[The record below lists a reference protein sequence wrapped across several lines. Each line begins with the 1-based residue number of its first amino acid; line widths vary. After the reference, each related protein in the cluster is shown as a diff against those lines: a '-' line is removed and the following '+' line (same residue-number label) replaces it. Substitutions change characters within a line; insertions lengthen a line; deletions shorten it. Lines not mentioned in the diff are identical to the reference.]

1 MTPEERTAKRATK
14 PKRNF
19 FLRGIVAILP
29 AMLTIFV
36 FVFIVQ
42 FAERYVTGPI
52 NSFIY
57 SALERNAAGW
67 AILDT
72 LSVHPE
78 SDEFLDMDSLPP
90 RLQELRE
97 RDGLESS
104 AFRGALEEHRAEG
117 YGLLYKLDEL
127 GIHEERLR
135 DAVKG
140 AVHPVVGVVFA
151 LLLLFAL
158 GYLASGFLGRRVVSW
173 IDSILSQVPV
183 VRSVYPY
190 AKQFVEYFLSDSE
203 LEFDTVVAAPY
214 PSPDVYCIAFVTSP
228 GFRTLHKTLGGRYVA
243 CFVPTSP
250 MPMTGYTVF
259 IEASRLIPL
268 PISVDEALRTTIS
281 AGVLIPPAECVEE
294 LTDSLSSI
302 IGRPIIEQS

>member
-1 MTPEERTAKRATK
+1 MTPAENKAKKPAK

-42 FAERYVTGPI
+42 FANRYVTGPI

-67 AILDT
+67 AILDA
-72 LSVHPE
+72 LSVDPE
-78 SDEFLDMDSLPP
+78 SDEFLDIGSLPP
-90 RLQELRE
+90 HLQESYEQHTLK
-97 RDGLESS
+97 
-104 AFRGALEEHRAEG
+104 GAEFKAALAEHRAKN
-117 YGLLYKLDEL
+117 YGTLYELDEL
-127 GIHEERLR
+127 CIHEEKLR
-135 DAVKG
+135 AAVKG
-140 AVHPVVGVVFA
+140 VVPPIVGIVVA
-151 LLLLFAL
+151 LLLLIAL

-173 IDSILSQVPV
+173 FDSLLSQVPV

-190 AKQFVEYFLSDSE
+190 TKQFVEYFLSDND
-203 LEFDTVVAAPY
+203 LAFDTVVAAPY
-214 PSPDVYCIAFVTSP
+214 PSPGVWCIAFVTSP
-228 GFRTLHKTLGGRYVA
+228 GFKTVHESLGGRYVS

-250 MPMTGYTVF
+250 MPATGYTVF

-268 PISVDEALRTTIS
+268 PITVDEALRTTIS
-281 AGVLIPPAECVEE
+281 AGVLIPQHESVDE
-294 LTDSLSSI
+294 LAQSLSSI
-302 IGRPIIEQS
+302 LGRPLEVEE

>member
-1 MTPEERTAKRATK
+1 MSTEEKTAKRAPK

-67 AILDT
+67 AVLDA
-72 LSVHPE
+72 LSIHPE
-78 SDEFLDMDSLPP
+78 SDEFLDIDSLPP

-97 RDGLESS
+97 RDGLKGGSFQE
-104 AFRGALEEHRAEG
+104 ALKEHRAEA
-117 YGLLYKLDEL
+117 YGLFYALDEL
-127 GIHEERLR
+127 GIHEEKLR

-140 AVHPVVGVVFA
+140 AVHPVVGVIVA
-151 LLLLFAL
+151 LLLLIAL

-173 IDSILSQVPV
+173 FDSLLSQVPV

-190 AKQFVEYFLSDSE
+190 TKQFVEYFLSDSE

-214 PSPDVYCIAFVTSP
+214 PGPGVWCIAFVTSP
-228 GFRTLHKTLGGRYVA
+228 GMRTVHEALGGRYVS

-250 MPMTGYTVF
+250 MPATGYTVF

-268 PISVDEALRTTIS
+268 PITVDEALRTTIS
-281 AGVLIPPAECVEE
+281 AGVLIPQHESVDE
-294 LTDSLSSI
+294 LVKNLSAI
-302 IGRPIIEQS
+302 LGRPLEAEE

>member
-1 MTPEERTAKRATK
+1 MSENTAKRK

-52 NSFIY
+52 NSAIY
-57 SALERNAAGW
+57 WTLESNAAGW
-67 AILDT
+67 AVLEALDVT
-72 LSVHPE
+72 PE
-78 SDEFLDMDSLPP
+78 EDEFLDLRSLPSE
-90 RLQELRE
+90 LQELRE
-97 RDGLESS
+97 SDGFSS
-104 AFRGALEEHRAEG
+104 DAFQAALEEHRAEG
-117 YGLLYKLDEL
+117 YGFLYSLDEL
-127 GIHEERLR
+127 DIDRGKLR
-135 DAVKG
+135 SAVKE
-140 AVHPVVGVVFA
+140 AVHPVVGVVVA
-151 LLLLFAL
+151 LLLLIAV

-173 IDSILSQVPV
+173 VDSLLSHLPV

-190 AKQFVEYFLSDSE
+190 TKQFVEYFLSDSE

-214 PSPDVYCIAFVTSP
+214 PGPGVWCIAFVTSP
-228 GFRTLHKTLGGRYVA
+228 GMKTVHKALGGRYVS

-250 MPMTGYTVF
+250 MPATGYTVF

-268 PISVDEALRTTIS
+268 PITVDEALRTTIS
-281 AGVLIPPAECVEE
+281 AGVLIPQHESVDE
-294 LTDSLSSI
+294 LVKNLSGI
-302 IGRPIIEQS
+302 LGRPLEAEE

>member
-1 MTPEERTAKRATK
+1 MTPKGNKPK

-19 FLRGIVAILP
+19 FLRGIVALLP

-57 SALERNAAGW
+57 SALEKNAAGW
-67 AILDT
+67 AVLDT
-72 LSVHPE
+72 LGVDPE
-78 SDEFLDMDSLPP
+78 SEEFLNIDSLPP
-90 RLQELRE
+90 RVQEVRE
-97 RDGLESS
+97 RDGLASDS
-104 AFRGALEEHRAEG
+104 FRQALDKHRADS
-117 YGLLYKLDEL
+117 YGLVYDLDQL
-127 GIHEERLR
+127 GIHEGKLR

-140 AVHPVVGVVFA
+140 AVHPVVGIIAA
-151 LLLLFAL
+151 LLLLFVA

-173 IDSILSQVPV
+173 IDSVLSQVPV
-183 VRSVYPY
+183 VRAVYPY

-214 PSPDVYCIAFVTSP
+214 PGPGVWCIAFVTSP
-228 GFRTLHKTLGGRYVA
+228 GLRTVHEALGGRYVA

-250 MPMTGYTVF
+250 MPATGYTVF

-268 PISVDEALRTTIS
+268 PMTVDEALRTTIS
-281 AGVLIPPAECVEE
+281 AGVLIPQQESVDE
-294 LTDSLSSI
+294 LVQSLSSI
-302 IGRPIIEQS
+302 LGRPLEVEE

>member
-1 MTPEERTAKRATK
+1 MPMEKNK
-14 PKRNF
+14 PNRSF
-19 FLRGIVAILP
+19 FLRGLVALLP
-29 AMLTIFV
+29 AMLTTFA
-36 FVFIVQ
+36 FVFIIQ
-42 FAERYVTGPI
+42 FTTRYVTGPI
-52 NSFIY
+52 NSAIY
-57 SALERNAAGW
+57 WSLESNAAGW
-67 AILDT
+67 AVLDA
-72 LSVHPE
+72 LDVDPE
-78 SDEFLDMDSLPP
+78 SDEFISLSKLPP
-90 RLQELRE
+90 EV
-97 RDGLESS
+97 SS
-104 AFRGALEEHRAEG
+104 AFREPGG
-117 YGLLYKLDEL
+117 
-127 GIHEERLR
+127 LR
-135 DAVKG
+135 DADFQAALKKHRQANLDVLYNLNTLGVDAEKLRGAVKK
-140 AVHPVVGVVFA
+140 AVHPVFGLFAA
-151 LLLLFAL
+151 LLLLVGV
-158 GYLASGFLGRRVVSW
+158 GYLASGFLGRRVVTW
-173 IDSILSQVPV
+173 FDARLSQIPFIKWI
-183 VRSVYPY
+183 YPY
-190 AKQFVEYFLSDSE
+190 AKQFVEYFLSDSD

>member
-1 MTPEERTAKRATK
+1 MSTEEKTAKRAPK

-57 SALERNAAGW
+57 AALERNAAGW

-72 LSVHPE
+72 LSIDPE
-78 SDEFLDMDSLPP
+78 SDEFLDIDSLPP

-104 AFRGALEEHRAEG
+104 AFRDALNEHRADG
-117 YGLLYKLDEL
+117 YGLLYTLDEL
-127 GIHEERLR
+127 GIHKEKLR
-135 DAVKG
+135 DTVKG
-140 AVHPVVGVVFA
+140 AVHPVVGVVVA
-151 LLLLFAL
+151 W
-158 GYLASGFLGRRVVSW
+158 V
-173 IDSILSQVPV
+173 DSILSQVPV

-214 PSPDVYCIAFVTSP
+214 PGPGVWCIAFVTSP
-228 GFRTLHKTLGGRYVA
+228 GMRTVHDALGGRYVS

-250 MPMTGYTVF
+250 MPATGYTVF

-268 PISVDEALRTTIS
+268 PITVDEALRTTIS
-281 AGVLIPPAECVEE
+281 AGVLIPQHESVDE
-294 LTDSLSSI
+294 LAKNLSAI
-302 IGRPIIEQS
+302 LGRPLEVNE

>member
-1 MTPEERTAKRATK
+1 MTPKENTPKS
-14 PKRNF
+14 KRNF

-36 FVFIVQ
+36 FVFVIQ

-57 SALERNAAGW
+57 WSLEKNAVGWTVLEAL
-67 AILDT
+67 D
-72 LSVHPE
+72 VDPE
-78 SDEFLDMDSLPP
+78 GDEFLDIDSLPS

-97 RDGLESS
+97 RDGFGGE
-104 AFRGALEEHRAEG
+104 AFQQALAEHRAES
-117 YGLLYKLDEL
+117 YGLLYNLAQL
-127 GIHEERLR
+127 GVHQGKLR

-140 AVHPVVGVVFA
+140 AVHPVVGVIAA
-151 LLLLFAL
+151 LLLLIAV
-158 GYLASGFLGRRVVSW
+158 GYLASGFLGRRVVAW
-173 IDSILSQVPV
+173 IDRGLSQVPV

-190 AKQFVEYFLSDSE
+190 ARQFVEYFLSDSDSD

-214 PSPDVYCIAFVTSP
+214 PGPGVWCLAFVTSP
-228 GFRTLHKTLGGRYVA
+228 GLRTVHEALGGRYVA

-250 MPMTGYTVF
+250 MPATGYTVF

-268 PISVDEALRTTIS
+268 PMTVDEALRTTIS
-281 AGVLIPPAECVEE
+281 AGVLIPQQESVDELVQNLSAILGRPLEVEE
-294 LTDSLSSI
+294 
-302 IGRPIIEQS
+302 

>member
-1 MTPEERTAKRATK
+1 MGAEEKKAK

-19 FLRGIVAILP
+19 FLRGIVAIMP

-67 AILDT
+67 AVLDA
-72 LSVHPE
+72 LSIDPE
-78 SDEFLDMDSLPP
+78 SDEFLDMSSLPP

-97 RDGLESS
+97 RDGLESA
-104 AFRGALEEHRAEG
+104 AFRAALDEHRSEG
-117 YGLLYKLDEL
+117 YGLLYQLDEL
-127 GIHEERLR
+127 GIHEEKLR

-140 AVHPVVGVVFA
+140 AVHPVVGVVVA
-151 LLLLFAL
+151 LVLLLAL

-173 IDSILSQVPV
+173 VDSILSQVPV

-190 AKQFVEYFLSDSE
+190 AKQFVEYFLSDSD

-214 PSPDVYCIAFVTSP
+214 PGPGVWCIAFVTSP
-228 GFRTLHKTLGGRYVA
+228 GLKTVHEALGGRYVS

-250 MPMTGYTVF
+250 MPATGYTVF

-268 PISVDEALRTTIS
+268 PITVDEALRTTIS
-281 AGVLIPPAECVEE
+281 AGVLIPQHESVEE
-294 LTDSLSSI
+294 LTQSLASI
-302 IGRPIIEQS
+302 LGKPLEVEE

>member
-1 MTPEERTAKRATK
+1 MTPEETTAKRATK

-72 LSVHPE
+72 LSINPE

-97 RDGLESS
+97 RDGLESGP
-104 AFRGALEEHRAEG
+104 FRDALAEHRAEG

-127 GIHEERLR
+127 GIHEDKLR

-140 AVHPVVGVVFA
+140 AVHPVFGVGVA
-151 LLLLFAL
+151 LLLLIAL

-173 IDSILSQVPV
+173 FDSILSQVPV

-190 AKQFVEYFLSDSE
+190 TKQFVEYFLSDSD
-203 LEFDTVVAAPY
+203 LDFDTVVAAPY
-214 PSPDVYCIAFVTSP
+214 PGPGVWCIAFVTSP
-228 GFRTLHKTLGGRYVA
+228 GMRTVHEALGGRYVS

-250 MPMTGYTVF
+250 MPATGYTVF

-268 PISVDEALRTTIS
+268 PITVDEALRTTIS
-281 AGVLIPPAECVEE
+281 AGVLIPQHESVDE
-294 LTDSLSSI
+294 LVQNLSAI
-302 IGRPIIEQS
+302 LGRPLEAEE